1 MQEDEARCWVEEHWN
16 VPRETMRRIDL
27 FAELLRT
34 ENERQN
40 LVSRGSLDRLW
51 SRHIADSAQ
60 LLLWAPSTEASWVDL
75 GSGAGFPGLVV
86 ALLHAG
92 EVSLIEERRLR
103 IEFLSEAVA
112 LLGLEG
118 STEVI
123 GARVESVPPRP
134 FDVISARAFAPLP
147 KLLELGT
154 RFSTAKTRWILPK
167 GRNARSELEAVSR
180 SWQGE
185 FRLEP
190 SRTDPEAG
198 IIIAEGVERKRT

>member
-1 MQEDEARCWVEEHWN
+1 MQEDEARRWVEDHWN

-40 LVSRGSLDRLW
+40 LVSRGSLDCLW

-60 LLLWAPSTEASWVDL
+60 LLLWAPSTEASWIDL
-75 GSGAGFPGLVV
+75 GSGSGFPGLVV

-103 IEFLSEAVA
+103 IEFLNQAVSI
-112 LLGLEG
+112 LGLEG
-118 STEVI
+118 STAVI
-123 GARVESVPPRP
+123 GARVERVPPRP

-190 SRTDPEAG
+190 SRTDPDAG